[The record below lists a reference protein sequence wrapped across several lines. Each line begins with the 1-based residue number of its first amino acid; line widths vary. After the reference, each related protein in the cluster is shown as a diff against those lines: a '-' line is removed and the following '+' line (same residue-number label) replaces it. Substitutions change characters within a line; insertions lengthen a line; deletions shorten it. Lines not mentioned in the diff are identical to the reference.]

1 MRAKSFIAISLSA
14 LMVLVISS
22 LLLTPSSA
30 ETKRTRETRLTVF
43 AASSLSKVFS
53 ELAKTFES
61 ENPLIKIRFSFL
73 SSSVLA
79 SQLVAG
85 APADIFASA
94 SRSDM
99 RTAGARMIWPKRF
112 ASNRIVLAVNK
123 SSNVKISKLEDLN
136 RSGIK
141 WIQCSRSVA
150 CGKATDSALREF
162 KLINSN
168 PVSLEPR
175 VASVVTKLLS
185 KEVDAAF
192 IYHTDVVENS
202 SLLKEMSFPD
212 KKSGRTVYEIGA
224 IRGSKSLSQSR
235 KFIDFVLSPPG
246 QKMLFH
252 SGFGGSK

>member
-1 MRAKSFIAISLSA
+1 MRAKSFIIVSLSA
-14 LMVLVISS
+14 LVTLVISS
-22 LLLTPSSA
+22 LFLTLSSA
-30 ETKRTRETRLTVF
+30 ETKKSRETRLTVF

-53 ELAKTFES
+53 ELAKTFER
-61 ENPLIKIRFSFL
+61 ENPSMKIRFSFL

-79 SQLVAG
+79 SQLVEG

-99 RTAGARMIWPKRF
+99 RTAGARMISPKSF

-136 RSGIK
+136 RSGVK
-141 WIQCSRSVA
+141 WIQCSHSVA
-150 CGKATDSALREF
+150 CGKATDSALSEF
-162 KLINSN
+162 KLVTSN
-168 PVSLEPR
+168 PVSLEPSA
-175 VASVVTKLLS
+175 ASVVTKLLS

-202 SLLKEMSFPD
+202 GALKEMSFPD

-224 IRGSKSLSQSR
+224 TRESKSLSQSR
-235 KFIDFVLSPPG
+235 KFINFVLSPPG
-246 QKMLFH
+246 QKVLLH
-252 SGFGGSK
+252 AGFGSTK